1 MAIGQTIKNICYFLM
16 LVVVLI
22 TSAGSLNYGFT
33 SGEHLYLFVGAL
45 TIGGAI
51 VSAISY
57 VLKQYNAE
65 R

>member
-1 MAIGQTIKNICYFLM
+1 M

-33 SGEHLYLFVGAL
+33 SGEHLYLFVGAF
-45 TIGGAI
+45 TIGAAI

-57 VLKQYNAE
+57 VLKQYK
-65 R
+65 

>member
-1 MAIGQTIKNICYFLM
+1 MKLRKTIQDACVFLVLVAM
-16 LVVVLI
+16 LI
-22 TSAGSLNYGFT
+22 ASAGSLNYGFIK
-33 SGEHLYLFVGAL
+33 GEHLYMFTGAF
-45 TIGGAI
+45 TIGVAI

>member
-1 MAIGQTIKNICYFLM
+1 MEIGQTIKNICYFLM

-33 SGEHLYLFVGAL
+33 SGEHLYSFVGAF

-51 VSAISY
+51 VSAIRY
-57 VLKQYNAE
+57 VLKQFKAE

>member
-1 MAIGQTIKNICYFLM
+1 MEIRQTIKNICYFLM

-33 SGEHLYLFVGAL
+33 SGELLYSFAGAF

-51 VSAISY
+51 TAAIAY
-57 VLKQYNAE
+57 VLKQY
-65 R
+65 RTL

>member
-1 MAIGQTIKNICYFLM
+1 MKIGQTIKNICYFLM

-33 SGEHLYLFVGAL
+33 SGEHLYLFVGAF
-45 TIGGAI
+45 TIGAAI

-57 VLKQYNAE
+57 VLKQYK
-65 R
+65 